1 MSICFKPNWPF
12 WTPCVYL
19 KEPKVG
25 KLDSIWFI
33 LLPLKGFRVTWT
45 FAGPHLVSLVI
56 SASGCV
62 NWTPSRL
69 PKRECFLPNLRLRLN
84 FAIANYLFKTNKFDN
99 ITGPGDE
106 EVAEAGRRHFPHEK
120 AKIWQKIGKNWV
132 VLGCFRPLPLSVLG
146 WLNTSIYQFDIHS
159 LFTNRKL
166 RKLKKIHILIFD
178 DFCCFFLP
186 FFTNSVLQLKIL
198 KKWCK
203 NEPNQ
208 CKIYQFTNMQLSK
221 KV

>member
-1 MSICFKPNWPF
+1 MSICFKPNGPF

-69 PKRECFLPNLRLRLN
+69 PKRECFMPNLRLRLN

-120 AKIWQKIGKNWV
+120 AKIWQKIGKNWD
-132 VLGCFRPLPLSVLG
+132 VLDCFRPLPLSVLG

-166 RKLKKIHILIFD
+166 RKLNEMHILIFD
-178 DFCCFFLP
+178 DFWWFFCAFFLP
-186 FFTNSVLQLKIL
+186 I
-198 KKWCK
+198 
-203 NEPNQ
+203 
-208 CKIYQFTNMQLSK
+208 
-221 KV
+221 